1 LRVMDRTAELQE
13 ASRRKDEFLA
23 VLAHELRNPLAAIRL
38 AAQLVGSTDLPP
50 DQIARSAAVIQRQ
63 VAHLVRLIDD
73 LVDVSRITRGLISLR
88 REWVPLSDVV
98 AQAIE
103 ASRPF
108 IDARHHTLTMRVP
121 DVSLVV
127 DGDAARLAQ
136 VLANLLNNAAK
147 FTNPGGRIEI
157 DVTQEGADAVIR
169 VRDNGAGIAPEL
181 LPNIFELFTQFD
193 RPLDRT
199 ATGLGI
205 GLALVR
211 RLVEMHGGTVT
222 AHSEGAG
229 KGTELEVRLPLVPG
243 TAMTTAADKTQLPEL
258 PELPSRRILVVDD
271 NNDAA
276 ETLAAMLRVSGH
288 QVETA
293 GDGLQALTVAPS
305 FAPDVVL
312 LDLGMPNL
320 NGYETATR
328 IRAQPWGRHVA
339 LIAITGWGQPEDR
352 QRTVE
357 AGFNA
362 HLVKPVDRLEL
373 LNTLVASLKRDA
385 FSAPPES

>member
-1 LRVMDRTAELQE
+1 
-13 ASRRKDEFLA
+13 
-23 VLAHELRNPLAAIRL
+23 
-38 AAQLVGSTDLPP
+38 
-50 DQIARSAAVIQRQ
+50 
-63 VAHLVRLIDD
+63 
-73 LVDVSRITRGLISLR
+73 
-88 REWVPLSDVV
+88 
-98 AQAIE
+98 
-103 ASRPF
+103 
-108 IDARHHTLTMRVP
+108 
-121 DVSLVV
+121 
-127 DGDAARLAQ
+127 
-136 VLANLLNNAAK
+136 
-147 FTNPGGRIEI
+147 
-157 DVTQEGADAVIR
+157 
-169 VRDNGAGIAPEL
+169 
-181 LPNIFELFTQFD
+181 
-193 RPLDRT
+193 
-199 ATGLGI
+199 
-205 GLALVR
+205 
-211 RLVEMHGGTVT
+211 MHGGTVT

-243 TAMTTAADKTQLPEL
+243 TAMTTAADKTQTLEL

-362 HLVKPVDRLEL
+362 HLVKPVDRIEL